1 MPLPLTV
8 ALFAII
14 VMVLVLAIGYVVDTT
29 EQQHEGKR
37 D

>member
-8 ALFAII
+8 ALIAII
-14 VMVLVLAIGYVVDTT
+14 VMVIVLAIGYVIDTA
-29 EQQHEGKR
+29 EQQHEGNG